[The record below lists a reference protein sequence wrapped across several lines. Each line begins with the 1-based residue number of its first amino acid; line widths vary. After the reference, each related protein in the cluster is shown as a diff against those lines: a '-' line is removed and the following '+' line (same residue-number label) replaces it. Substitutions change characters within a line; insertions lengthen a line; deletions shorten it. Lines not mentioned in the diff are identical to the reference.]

1 MPQEKVNHFSD
12 AKADFQDGNINIQV
26 NDANPT
32 EKWDELKQ
40 ALEQDIGQALADQ
53 AYEYQAQEAKLRQRI
68 QHLEEIAQ

>member
-26 NDANPT
+26 NDANPA

-40 ALEQDIGQALADQ
+40 ALEQDISQVLANQ